1 MVNGGNICYD
11 YISLVAHVV
20 IYGAKVIFLGA
31 FFHNYRYIFEALVIS
46 VILRGD
52 NMLTG
57 EQTLIKKIIDVFNEE
72 RIKAGDSLIQP
83 RIIVVNNE
91 YDGNDYYYFEWD
103 FSENMPVALIEEDI
117 ESIMEDRWPDAELD
131 GIEEYFAFISAPIE
145 DDEKEEYFTC
155 PRQFLDR
162 FFDFKY
168 WSLIDNELYKSRELD
183 YKDYDNL
190 NTVFTNLNDSY
201 RDMYKKVYG
210 TTLSCNNIETY
221 DDLLLFISCCEKQ
234 KDILGK
240 GASLNN
246 VYIVDNRNYYFSK
259 YDVPGL
265 NPDHTANGI
274 NIYHISAP
282 SDKRKLTS
290 QFNGDFSSI
299 FACESL
305 ESARDTIINF
315 YIYTSE
321 LPVKTIDYEEKLLY
335 EYAIQEFK
343 ASVLKEFISK
353 KYHLKGDSNG

>member
-1 MVNGGNICYD
+1 M
-11 YISLVAHVV
+11 V

-31 FFHNYRYIFEALVIS
+31 FFHNYKYIFEALVIS

-52 NMLTG
+52 NMLTS
-57 EQTLIKKIIDVFNEE
+57 EQALIKKIIDVFNEE
-72 RIKAGDSLIQP
+72 RIKDGDLLIQP

-91 YDGNDYYYFEWD
+91 NDGNDYYYFEWD
-103 FSENMPVALIEEDI
+103 FVENMPFALTEAEI
-117 ESIMEDRWPDAELD
+117 ESTMEERWPDAELN
-131 GIEEYFAFISAPIE
+131 GIDEYFAFISAPIE
-145 DDEKEEYFTC
+145 DDEKEEYFTS
-155 PRQFLDR
+155 PRQILDR

-168 WSLIDNELYKSRELD
+168 WSLIDNELYKSRELA
-183 YKDYDNL
+183 YKDYDDL

-201 RDMYKKVYG
+201 RDVYKKVYG
-210 TTLSCNNIETY
+210 TILKSCDDIETN

-234 KDILGK
+234 KGTLGK
-240 GASLNN
+240 GASLDN
-246 VYIVDNRNYYFSK
+246 VYIVDNSGYYFSK

-299 FACESL
+299 FACGSL

-321 LPVKTIDYEEKLLY
+321 LPVKTIDYEEKVFY
-335 EYAIQEFK
+335 EYAIQEFR
-343 ASVLKEFISK
+343 ASVIKEFVLE